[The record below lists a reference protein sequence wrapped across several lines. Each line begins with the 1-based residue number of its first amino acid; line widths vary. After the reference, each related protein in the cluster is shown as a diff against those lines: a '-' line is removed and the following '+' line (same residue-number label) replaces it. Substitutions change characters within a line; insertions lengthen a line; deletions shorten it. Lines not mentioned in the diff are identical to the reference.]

1 MNSLN
6 FIPIKCYLNARK
18 KKFSLREGECVIV
31 DLREI
36 TGDSQNPIIA
46 ENYFIKER
54 ETKIFLA
61 QNSEKSDQQIPL
73 KNT

>member
-1 MNSLN
+1 M
-6 FIPIKCYLNARK
+6 RD
-18 KKFSLREGECVIV
+18 GECVIV

-54 ETKIFLA
+54 EMGNFTQKKN
-61 QNSEKSDQQIPL
+61 QRTNS
-73 KNT
+73 